1 MIGIYKIL
9 SPTNKVYIGQSI
21 NIPRRWGVYRV
32 LNRPSMGPK
41 IYNSLAKH
49 GFDNH
54 VFEIIE
60 ECLVEN
66 LDEREI
72 YWKQYYL
79 DQANND
85 WTQVLFC
92 EMHDKGGGPRS
103 QEVKDKISA
112 LKKGQKHTEESKQK
126 MSQSKMGKPNARKGM
141 IVGPMSEEAKLKMSQ
156 SRKGI
161 KRSEE
166 TKQKMSQAHIGLV
179 KYTKKLICLDNN
191 MIFNSL
197 NEAAHYYNVGVGG
210 LSKQILGQTKNKY
223 NLHAL

>member
-9 SPTNKVYIGQSI
+9 SPTNKVYIGQSV

-49 GFDNH
+49 GYDNH
-54 VFEIIE
+54 VFEVIE
-60 ECLVEN
+60 ECSIEILN
-66 LDEREI
+66 EREK

-79 DQANND
+79 DQTNND

-191 MIFNSL
+191 MTFNSI
-197 NEAAHYYNVGVGG
+197 NEAAQYYNVGAGG
-210 LSKQILGQTKNKY
+210 LSKQILGKTKNKY